1 MTAALAQSVA
11 AAIPGMPVRDDDADR
26 ISYARDLWPR
36 HHLTVRAGNPAP
48 AKPAAIAWPR
58 TTEETAAL
66 AAYCAERGIAMVP
79 FGAGSGVCGG
89 ILPGQDSL
97 VVDVKRMESFRRIDR
112 DARVVDVECGHM
124 GVPFEER
131 LGRAG
136 LTLGHFPSSILCSS
150 VGGWIAGRGAG
161 QASGYYGKIEDMV
174 VGLDLVTGKGE
185 IVNARSRA
193 NGPSLVPL
201 LVGSEGTLGIL
212 TSATL
217 RVQPAPASRALAS
230 WSFRSTEEAWE
241 GMREL
246 FQAGLRPA
254 VLRLYDPF
262 DAMLARMGSVKKPKT
277 AKAHSSDDDGVIP
290 GMGAQVLRTILQQ
303 PTLFNELVDSKPGAF
318 ALGGALVVAVWEGV
332 GERPARELAQARAI
346 MERMKGRYDGE
357 GAAARWLAHR
367 YSVSYRQAPIF
378 RSGLFVDTFEVAAPW
393 SKLGAL
399 YDGVREAVRGHAF
412 IMAHM
417 SHAYPDGCCI
427 YFSFAGS
434 AGPGEGDWNA
444 RCEERYDRI
453 WRDAM
458 AAANAAGAT
467 VAHHHGVGRS
477 KAPALRAELGAGVDV
492 IQAVMKAMDPAGV
505 YNPGNLQSEKP
516 IGGSQELRAPAGG
529 VSIDEA
535 SLLAH
540 ASADTRV
547 ADVEKALNARGL
559 TLALE
564 ASPGEK
570 TVKAFLDE
578 GMPGTRDRWHDPVD
592 QDVSGLMART
602 PQGKLVTY
610 APGPRRAAGP
620 DLFGLVRGARGRFL
634 TVESAWLRAHRM
646 GVARPEAPHA
656 HFERSPSISQEESAV
671 LDAIA
676 ASVAKV

>member
-1 MTAALAQSVA
+1 MTALAQSVA
-11 AAIPGMPVRDDDADR
+11 EAIPGMPVRDDEADR
-26 ISYARDLWPR
+26 LSYARDLWPR
-36 HHLTVRAGNPAP
+36 HHLAVRAGRPLTS
-48 AKPAAIAWPR
+48 KPGAIAWPR
-58 TTEETAAL
+58 TTEEVAAV
-66 AAYCAERGIAMVP
+66 ASYCAERGIAMVP

-89 ILPGQDSL
+89 ILPGQDAL
-97 VVDVKRMESFRRIDR
+97 VVDVKRMEAFRRIDR
-112 DARVVDVECGHM
+112 DARVVDVETGHM

-131 LGRAG
+131 LARAG
-136 LTLGHFPSSILCSS
+136 LTLGHFPSSILCST

-161 QASGYYGKIEDMV
+161 QCSGYYGKIEDMV
-174 VGLDLVTGKGE
+174 VGLELVTAEGDVVHAK
-185 IVNARSRA
+185 ARSH
-193 NGPSLVPL
+193 GPSLVPL

-217 RVQPAPASRALAS
+217 RVHPAPTTRALAS

-262 DAMLARMGSVKKPKT
+262 DAMLARMGAVKKPKA
-277 AKAHSSDDDGVIP
+277 AKASSSDDDGVIP
-290 GMGAQVLRTILQQ
+290 GFGAAALRTVLQQ
-303 PTLFNELVDSKPGAF
+303 PALLNELVDSKFGSF

-332 GERPARELAQARAI
+332 GDRPGRELALARPI

-357 GAAARWLAHR
+357 GPAARWLAHR
-367 YSVSYRQAPIF
+367 YSVSYRQAPVI
-378 RSGLFVDTFEVAAPW
+378 RSGLFVDTFEVACPW

-399 YDGVREAVRGHAF
+399 YDGVREAVRGKAF

-434 AGPGEGDWNA
+434 AGDGVGPWDS
-444 RCEERYDRI
+444 RCEERYDAI

-492 IQAVMKAMDPAGV
+492 IRGVMKAMDPAGV
-505 YNPGNLQSEKP
+505 YNPGNLQSANP
-516 IGGSQELRAPAGG
+516 IAGSQELQAPRSG
-529 VSIDEA
+529 VTIDEP
-535 SLLAH
+535 SMLAH
-540 ASADTRV
+540 ATGDTKV
-547 ADVEKALNARGL
+547 SDVEAALRAKGL
-559 TLALE
+559 TLGLE
-564 ASPGEK
+564 AAPSDSM
-570 TVKAFLDE
+570 TVRAFIDAGL
-578 GMPGTRDRWHDPVD
+578 PGTRDRWHDPVD
-592 QDVSGLMART
+592 QDVSGYMART
-602 PQGKLVTY
+602 AHGKLVTY

-620 DLFGLVRGARGRFL
+620 DLFGLVRGAHGRFL
-634 TVESAWLRAHRM
+634 TVEQAWLRAHRV
-646 GVARPEAPHA
+646 GVERPTAPHA
-656 HFERSPSISQEESAV
+656 HFDRNPVLASEEATI
-671 LDAIA
+671 LDGIA

>member
-1 MTAALAQSVA
+1 MSTLVESVS
-11 AAIPGMPVRDDDADR
+11 AAIPGLPVRDDEADR
-26 ISYARDLWPR
+26 LSYARDLWPR
-36 HHLTVRAGNPAP
+36 HHLAVRAGRPLDS
-48 AKPAAIAWPR
+48 KPAAIAWPR
-58 TTEETAAL
+58 STEEVAAI
-66 AAYCAERGIAMVP
+66 ASYCAERGIAMVP

-89 ILPGQDSL
+89 VLPGQDAL
-97 VVDVKRMESFRRIDR
+97 VVDVKRMETFRRIDR
-112 DARVVDVECGHM
+112 ESRLVDVECGAM

-136 LTLGHFPSSILCSS
+136 LTLGHFPSSILCST

-161 QASGYYGKIEDMV
+161 QCSGYYGKIEDMV
-174 VGLDLVTGKGE
+174 VGLELVTAKGD
-185 IVNARSRA
+185 VVRARARQ

-212 TSATL
+212 TSALL
-217 RVQPAPASRALAS
+217 RVQPAPTTRALAS

-246 FQAGLRPA
+246 FQSGLRPA

-262 DAMLARMGSVKKPKT
+262 DAMLARMGAVKKPK
-277 AKAHSSDDDGVIP
+277 AKKAASSDDDGVIP
-290 GMGAQVLRTILQQ
+290 GMGASFLRTLLQQ
-303 PTLFNELVDSKPGAF
+303 PTLLNELVDSKFGSF

-332 GERPARELAQARAI
+332 GDRPGRELAQARAI

-367 YSVSYRQAPIF
+367 YSVSYRQAPVI

-399 YDGVREAVRGHAF
+399 YDGVREAVRGKAF

-434 AGPGEGDWNA
+434 AGEGSGAWDA
-444 RCEERYDRI
+444 RCEERYDAI

-458 AAANAAGAT
+458 AAANAAGGT

-492 IQAVMKAMDPAGV
+492 IRAVMKAMDPAGV
-505 YNPGNLQSEKP
+505 YNPGNLQSAHP
-516 IGGSQELRAPAGG
+516 IPGSQEQRAPAGG
-529 VSIDEA
+529 IAVDHA

-540 ASADTRV
+540 VSAEAKV
-547 ADVEKALNARGL
+547 GEVERALRAQGL
-559 TLALE
+559 TLGLQSLPSE
-564 ASPGEK
+564 ET
-570 TVKAFLDE
+570 TVRAFVDAGL
-578 GMPGTRDRWHDPVD
+578 PGTRDRWHDPVD
-592 QDVSGLMART
+592 QDVSGYMART
-602 PQGKLVTY
+602 AKGALVTY

-620 DLFGLVRGARGRFL
+620 DLWGLVRGARGRFL
-634 TVESAWLRAHRM
+634 TVEQAWLRVHRV
-646 GVARPEAPHA
+646 GVERPEAPHA
-656 HFERSPSISQEESAV
+656 HFDRNPALAQDEAHV
-671 LDAIA
+671 LDVIA
-676 ASVAKV
+676 ERVASV

>member
-1 MTAALAQSVA
+1 MTSLSQSVSE
-11 AAIPGMPVRDDDADR
+11 AIPGLTIRDDEADR
-26 ISYARDLWPR
+26 LSYARDLWPR
-36 HHLTVRAGNPAP
+36 HHLAVRAGNPAP
-48 AKPAAIAWPR
+48 SKPAAIAWPR
-58 TTEETAAL
+58 TTDEVVAIAR
-66 AAYCAERGIAMVP
+66 YCSERGIAMVP
-79 FGAGSGVCGG
+79 FGAGSGVCGA

-97 VVDVKRMESFRRIDR
+97 VVDVKRMEKFRRIDR
-112 DARVVDVECGHM
+112 DARVVDVEAGFM

-161 QASGYYGKIEDMV
+161 QCSGYYGKIEDMV
-174 VGLDLVTGKGE
+174 VGLELVTGKGD
-185 IVNARSRA
+185 VVQAKSRSH
-193 NGPSLVPL
+193 GPSLVPL
-201 LVGSEGTLGIL
+201 LIGSEGTLGIL

-217 RVQPAPASRALAS
+217 RVQPAPTSRALAS

-246 FQAGLRPA
+246 FQQGLRPA

-262 DAMLARMGSVKKPKT
+262 DAMLARMGAVKKPKGT
-277 AKAHSSDDDGVIP
+277 KASSSDDDGVIP
-290 GMGAQVLRTILQQ
+290 GFGATALRTVLQQ
-303 PTLFNELVDSKPGAF
+303 PALLNELIDSKFGSF

-332 GERPARELAQARAI
+332 GDRPGRELVTARAI

-357 GAAARWLAHR
+357 GPAARWIAHR
-367 YSVSYRQAPIF
+367 YSVSYRQAPVI
-378 RSGLFVDTFEVAAPW
+378 RSGLFVDTFEVATTW

-399 YDGVREAVRGHAF
+399 YDGVREAVRGKAF

-434 AGPGEGDWNA
+434 AGDGSGSWDE
-444 RCEERYDRI
+444 RCEERYDAI
-453 WRDAM
+453 WRDAL

-492 IQAVMKAMDPAGV
+492 IRAVMRAMDPAGV
-505 YNPGNLQSEKP
+505 YNPGNLQSAAP
-516 IGGSQELRAPAGG
+516 IAGSQATQAPTSG
-529 VSIDEA
+529 VAVDEA

-540 ASADTRV
+540 ASGETAI
-547 ADVEKALNARGL
+547 ADVEKALRAKGL

-564 ASPGEK
+564 SFPSAST
-570 TVKAFLDE
+570 TVRGFIDAGL
-578 GMPGTRDRWHDPVD
+578 PGTRCRWHDPVD

-602 PQGKLVTY
+602 AHGKLVTY

-620 DLFGLVRGARGRFL
+620 DLFGLVRGAHGRFL
-634 TVESAWLRAHRM
+634 TVEQAWLRVHRV
-646 GVARPEAPHA
+646 GVERPTAPHA
-656 HFERSPSISQEESAV
+656 HFDRNPLLASDEAAV
-671 LDAIA
+671 LDAVA
-676 ASVAKV
+676 ASVARV